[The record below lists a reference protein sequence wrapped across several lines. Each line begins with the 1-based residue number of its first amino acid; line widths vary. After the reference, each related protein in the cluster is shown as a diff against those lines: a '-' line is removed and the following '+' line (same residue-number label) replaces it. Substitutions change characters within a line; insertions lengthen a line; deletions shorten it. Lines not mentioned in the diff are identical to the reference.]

1 MVSRFS
7 RTVWVLG
14 ISLFLYLPLSH
25 SHEYWLDPIDSS
37 FGEGNKAIVDIRNG
51 QDFSGAS
58 FPYDSAIHKTIQI
71 KSMSNAIV
79 YSGRLGDY
87 PAIHHTPT
95 TIGLHSISLD
105 TVEAYIVYDSWNKFS
120 GFLNYH
126 GLEQIKERHLLRQ
139 LPLTD
144 IKERYFRSAKTF
156 FQVNGDN
163 TPNRKV
169 SNKENQSV
177 LEPVGSMFEMSLLN
191 NPYGDIDEISLQ
203 LHFGGSPLPARQV
216 EMFWK
221 GSHQL
226 RLTTKT
232 DINGVA
238 TFKLLGNGDY
248 MLNSVQLVEPEK
260 QGVHWV
266 SYWAS
271 VTFER

>member
-7 RTVWVLG
+7 RTLWVLG
-14 ISLFLYLPLSH
+14 ISLSFYIPLSH

-37 FGEGNKAIVDIRNG
+37 VDEGGKAIIDIRNG

-58 FPYDSAIHKTIQI
+58 FPYDSARHKTIQI
-71 KSMSNAIV
+71 NSISDAII
-79 YSGRLGDY
+79 YGGRLGDY

-95 TIGLHSISLD
+95 TIGLHSVSLD
-105 TVEAYIVYDSWNKFS
+105 TEEAYIVYDSWNKFS

-126 GLEQIKERHLLRQ
+126 GLNKIEERHLSRQ
-139 LPLTD
+139 LPRTD

-163 TPNRKV
+163 TSKQNV
-169 SNKENQSV
+169 SDKEIQSV
-177 LEPVGSMFEMSLLN
+177 LAPVGSMFEISLLN
-191 NPYGDIDEISLQ
+191 NPYGAIDEISLQ
-203 LHFGGSPLPARQV
+203 LHFAGSPLPARQV

-226 RLTTKT
+226 RLTTTT
-232 DINGVA
+232 DAHGVA
-238 TFKLLGNGDY
+238 TFKLLGDGDY
-248 MLNSVQLVEPEK
+248 MLNAVQVVEPEK